1 VHLAVLALVAVGAH
15 PPGSSSDDPVDVASA
30 SSTVSEP
37 NPHAEASVKTIDVPA
52 AEAAAGPTDA
62 AARLQSENGSRR
74 VVAQLFR
81 TRTEDFG
88 LLGVTWEKGSAAED
102 LRVEVRTRTG
112 EEWTSWEDVEV
123 EDLGPAVSEA
133 SRDGTSP
140 VWVGD
145 SDGVAVRLLS
155 AAEAPKDVEV
165 VLVDGGTGLARPGGL
180 ESDSGLVLSPVAA
193 TYAPAT
199 ANTTDVADATA
210 TSTGSKVAP
219 KPAILTRKQW
229 GVDTSHQVEC
239 SAPKFVSASKG
250 VVLHHTAGANGYTRE
265 QAPGIVRGIHLY
277 HTRSLGWCDVGYN
290 FLVDAY
296 GTIYAGRRGG
306 QERQV
311 RGSHAGNW
319 DVNLYTTGIAMIGN
333 FETIPVPEATKDAVR
348 RLSAWRL
355 SYFGLDALG
364 KATIAG
370 KSIDII
376 SGHRDVYSAGIR
388 PATAT
393 ACPGK
398 YGYEW
403 LTGGM
408 RNEVQAL
415 IDAAPVV
422 AEPTPTPTPEPEPEP
437 TPEPL
442 DPVMSRLA
450 GDSRYATAAKISEGS
465 FDGRGGTVFLSS
477 GETFPDALSG
487 GPAAA
492 TQVAPIL
499 LSRQRS
505 LPAETAAELE
515 RLAPSRIYVLGGEGA
530 LSERVV
536 AQAATYTD
544 RVTRLAGSDRYS
556 TGVEISRALWSHS
569 DMVYVASGASYP
581 DALSGGAL
589 AARNRAPILLADRM
603 TLPEEVEQEL
613 IRLRP
618 RGIVL
623 LGGTAALSKALRDE
637 IAQVVPGASVSR
649 LSGKNR
655 YATSAAITRA
665 GWASSERAYFA
676 AGAGFPD
683 ALAGVPASALRGA
696 PLLLTQRTCMPAP
709 IARTVDQLDAHE
721 RILLGGSVVLD
732 DRASSEAC

>member
-15 PPGSSSDDPVDVASA
+15 PLASSSDDVIDVA
-30 SSTVSEP
+30 TVSRSISEP
-37 NPHAEASVKTIDVPA
+37 NPHAEASVETIDVPA
-52 AEAAAGPTDA
+52 AEAAAGFDGA
-62 AARLQSENGSRR
+62 LARLQSETSGRQI
-74 VVAQLFR
+74 VAQLSG
-81 TRTEDFG
+81 TRTADFG
-88 LLGVTWEKGSAAED
+88 LLGVTWKKGSAAAD

-145 SDGVAVRLLS
+145 SDGVAVRLIS

-165 VLVDGGTGLARPGGL
+165 VLVDGGTGLARPAGL
-180 ESDSGLVLSPVAA
+180 EPDSGLVLAPVAA

-199 ANTTDVADATA
+199 ANTSNTADTTA
-210 TSTGSKVAP
+210 TSTGSKLAP
-219 KPAILTRKQW
+219 KPAIVTRKQW

-239 SAPKFVSASKG
+239 SAPRFASASKG
-250 VVLHHTAGANGYTRE
+250 IVLHHTAGANGYTRE

-319 DVNLYTTGIAMIGN
+319 DVNLYTTGIAMMGN

-355 SYFGLDALG
+355 SSFGLDAVG

-393 ACPGK
+393 ACPGR

-408 RNEVQAL
+408 RDEVQAL

-422 AEPTPTPTPEPEPEP
+422 AEPTPTPAPEPEP

-499 LSRQRS
+499 LSRQRG

-544 RVTRLAGSDRYS
+544 RVTRLAGSDRYF

-637 IAQVVPGASVSR
+637 IAQAMPGASVSR

-696 PLLLTQRTCMPAP
+696 PLLLTQRACMPAP

-732 DRASSEAC
+732 DTASSEAC